1 METLDDCA
9 AVHNTGFAHCTLIV
23 SGVEGATNLNLAGQT
38 VVTGAGALGER
49 YAKKVDAE
57 PI

>member
-1 METLDDCA
+1 VETLDDCPP
-9 AVHNTGFAHCTLIV
+9 VHNTGFAHCALIV
-23 SGVEGATNLNLAGQT
+23 SGGEGASNLTLAGQT
-38 VVTGAGALGER
+38 VVTGARALGER

>member
-1 METLDDCA
+1 VETLDDCA

-23 SGVEGATNLNLAGQT
+23 SGGEGATNLTFAGQT
-38 VVTGAGALGER
+38 VVTGARALGER
-49 YAKKVDAE
+49 YARKVDAE